1 MVNLSLERS
10 LPTKEYHMLT
20 FIFLI
25 ILLCI
30 LYFIVRKVIRQ
41 KLIIENLKSELNHCK
56 NNTKA
61 KG

>member
-1 MVNLSLERS
+1 
-10 LPTKEYHMLT
+10 MLT

-41 KLIIENLKSELNHCK
+41 KLIIEHLKTELNDCK
-56 NNTKA
+56 NNTKEKA
-61 KG
+61 

>member
-1 MVNLSLERS
+1 
-10 LPTKEYHMLT
+10 MLT

-41 KLIIENLKSELNHCK
+41 KLIIEHLKSELHECK
-56 NNTKA
+56 INTKE

>member
-1 MVNLSLERS
+1 
-10 LPTKEYHMLT
+10 MLT

-41 KLIIENLKSELNHCK
+41 KLIIERLKSELNLCK
-56 NNTKA
+56 SNTNE